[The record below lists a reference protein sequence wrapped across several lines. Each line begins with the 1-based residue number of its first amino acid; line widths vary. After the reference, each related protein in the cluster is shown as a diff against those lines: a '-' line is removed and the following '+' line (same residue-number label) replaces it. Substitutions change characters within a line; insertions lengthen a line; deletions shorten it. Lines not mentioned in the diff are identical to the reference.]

1 MLQMTPRV
9 LAYATDADCAAL
21 PGGEPAALLTRPTSM
36 TSDGHLVC
44 ADAAGEPA
52 GRVVRPYLFLGRSAD
67 GRLAFLCE
75 VLGQ

>member
-1 MLQMTPRV
+1 MLQMNPRV

-21 PGGEPAALLTRPTSM
+21 PGGEPATLLRRATPM
-36 TSDGHLVC
+36 TPDGHLVC
-44 ADAAGEPA
+44 AGAAGEPA

>member
-1 MLQMTPRV
+1 MLQMNPRV
-9 LAYATDADCAAL
+9 LAYATDADCATL
-21 PGGEPAALLTRPTSM
+21 PGGEPATLLRRATPM
-36 TSDGHLVC
+36 TPDGHLVC
-44 ADAAGEPA
+44 AGAAGEPA